1 MAGEEWN
8 SGGET
13 RQGEKRRC
21 IVNKFSTALIPGVC
35 KSFLPQAIQDRE
47 EFLELIIALA
57 FAKQVLH
64 LHLTDCLWGQP
75 RNVMR
80 RQSRMNIP

>member
-1 MAGEEWN
+1 MAGGEWN
-8 SGGET
+8 PGGET
-13 RQGEKRRC
+13 RQGEKHRC

-64 LHLTDCLWGQP
+64 LHLTDRLWSQP

-80 RQSRMNIP
+80 RQGRMNIP